1 MHQYGVFSRLLGCGA
16 GEVGKMKYAVLI
28 QVDEGEWMH
37 LSEDNPFTY
46 KSKPQIFETKEDAE
60 AAAARWNTGRVVEYH
75 G

>member
-1 MHQYGVFSRLLGCGA
+1 
-16 GEVGKMKYAVLI
+16 MKYAVLI
-28 QVDEGEWMH
+28 QVDEGEWMY